1 MRNRWVGVLLCVLSV
16 HAGSR
21 GLARD
26 TRGTLGSNPADA
38 VAKNPAKAGSQ
49 LLTANN
55 PAKAGSHVRVGGLQA
70 GADRPL
76 KLAIA
81 GLVHGHVGGFLR
93 ALSGR
98 TDVELVGIADPDSEL
113 RAAVLR
119 QHELDAALA
128 YARLDD
134 MLDRAKPDA
143 VAAFTSTLDHP
154 AVVEACAR
162 RRVTVMMEKPL
173 AVSVED
179 GERIRRAATAA
190 GIPVVVNYETTWYPG
205 LVTAAQAVTANGAS
219 GAIRKMVAMDGHE
232 GPKEI
237 GVGPEFLAWLTDPVK
252 NGAGALFDFGCYGAN
267 LMTWLMDNERPRA
280 VTATTQQLKPTVYPH
295 VDDEATVLVEY
306 AGAQGIIQASWNWP
320 FGRKDLE
327 IYTER
332 AYAISTGPEDVRIR
346 LPGGVEQVRRPGRL
360 PDEEGDPVSYLVAVA
375 RGRVRPS
382 GRSSLENNLI
392 VTEILAA
399 ARESAK
405 TGRRIVI
412 DSRQ

>member
-1 MRNRWVGVLLCVLSV
+1 MRNRIGVVLLSVLAV
-16 HAGSR
+16 YLGPRGFAGQTAGAVGR
-21 GLARD
+21 
-26 TRGTLGSNPADA
+26 NPAEA
-38 VAKNPAKAGSQ
+38 AIPK
-49 LLTANN
+49 N
-55 PAKAGSHVRVGGLQA
+55 PAKAGSHVRVGDMQA

-76 KLAIA
+76 RLAIG
-81 GLVHGHVGGFLR
+81 GLVHGHVRGFLR

-98 TDVELVGIADPDSEL
+98 TDVELVGIADPDAALS
-113 RAAVLR
+113 AAVAR
-119 QHELDAALA
+119 QHELDTALA
-128 YARLDD
+128 YASLDD

-162 RRVTVMMEKPL
+162 RRVAVMMEKPL
-173 AVSVED
+173 AVSVAD
-179 GERIRRAATAA
+179 GERIRRAATAG

-205 LVTAAQAVTANGAS
+205 LVAAAQAITADRAS
-219 GAIRKMVAMDGHE
+219 GAIRKIVAMDGHE

-237 GVGPEFLAWLTDPVK
+237 GVGPEFLAWLTDPVR

-267 LMTWLMDNERPRA
+267 LMTWLMDNERPHA
-280 VTATTQQLKPTVYPH
+280 VTAITQQLKPAVYPH

-327 IYTER
+327 IYTEG
-332 AYAISTGPEDVRIR
+332 AYAISTGPEDVRLR

-360 PDEEGDPVSYLVAVA
+360 PDEESDPVSYLIAVA

-399 ARESAK
+399 ARESAN
-405 TGRRIVI
+405 TGRRVVI
-412 DSRQ
+412 DSRP